1 LRRSRLL
8 TTLLLGC
15 ALLPA
20 VCLSQDAV
28 AAPSASLHA
37 AFSPEFLGHSSTVH
51 FRIQITPGGGELLPP
66 PLTETNVRFPAGLD
80 VTLSGFGID
89 ACPTATLELAGLPGC
104 PADSLMGRGSAI
116 AEFPVKHEVFR
127 EAAQIAIV
135 RTDEQEGHLAMLFY
149 IYNETAVSAQ
159 LILPS
164 QLLPASKPFG
174 GLLEIRVPLVQTL
187 PEAPDL
193 AVAEIQLVLGPKD
206 LTYYE
211 RIHHRYVA
219 YKPAGIDI
227 PKHCPSSG
235 FPFTVE
241 LGFLGGSHATSAT
254 TVPCPPRS
262 ARR

>member
-1 LRRSRLL
+1 
-8 TTLLLGC
+8 
-15 ALLPA
+15 
-20 VCLSQDAV
+20 
-28 AAPSASLHA
+28 
-37 AFSPEFLGHSSTVH
+37 
-51 FRIQITPGGGELLPP
+51 
-66 PLTETNVRFPAGLD
+66 
-80 VTLSGFGID
+80 
-89 ACPTATLELAGLPGC
+89 
-104 PADSLMGRGSAI
+104 
-116 AEFPVKHEVFR
+116 
-127 EAAQIAIV
+127 
-135 RTDEQEGHLAMLFY
+135 MLFY

-174 GLLEIRVPLVQTL
+174 GLLQIRVPLVQTL

-227 PKHCPSSG
+227 PKHCPRGG

-241 LGFLGGSHATSAT
+241 LGFLGGSHAASAT

-262 ARR
+262 GRR